1 MKNNFITK
9 IIGATL
15 AIAMMIGGA
24 VGINA
29 AKEAIEVDALN
40 ASVSMDSFGW
50 DDSTQNAKGEN
61 NAATIDANVK
71 FYTTGSTNNG
81 KYYSDWRLYNTG
93 NGNVIVKAYN
103 GYLLTSVTYTFT
115 TSNSGCLSN
124 ANGSSKTALVTS
136 GTPVA
141 LNNVES
147 VEYKVANTN
156 NKTNGQ
162 VRITEIAVTYAA
174 SSSDPSV
181 TIDGSSF
188 LINNGGSKKFTGTI
202 ANNDNYTITWS
213 ASDQHVSIEPAT
225 SSSGEQ
231 VDISFEG
238 VATGT
243 TPIQIVAT
251 LNDEASTSS
260 TKNVYAL
267 EHAGTEADP
276 FSATDAQVF
285 SHTNY
290 AAQSG
295 GDWYVQG
302 YVVGAYQTNKGY
314 YIDEISTNTTSKKFE
329 VYNSNGVVNSTGR
342 EIIIG
347 KSYIVA
353 HGAMTYFVNYS
364 QCELTD
370 SIITS
375 VDNGAIPGVM
385 IDGEDRVVNINDS
398 ITLTATT
405 ENPDDA
411 VVTWSSSNHSV
422 ATIDSSTGAVT
433 LIAVGKTNITA
444 TITVDATNYTDT
456 IVLTVIQNA
465 LEDGDSFV
473 IKGKHGDDYYYLT
486 GIHESNYGTTSK
498 NKNEAIV
505 FTAIDGATANTF
517 KFKYGSNY
525 LNFVSGNTLTA
536 TTDASADTILWTA
549 SDDGTGTV
557 VTNVKVNTR
566 KLQFN
571 YNNGNPRFACYES
584 SMTAVE
590 IEKVVAPVITNID
603 VAGDSNADA
612 NDALSITKEF
622 LYEVE
627 YEDPSNQGT
636 SAVSVSVLN
645 SNDTTDGASVSA
657 APSNGTFSVTF
668 TANDTYT
675 VTVTSEEDLTKSAS
689 TTITVYNIHVAVLTD
704 FNLYTD
710 DSLVEGDYLIT
721 YNNYAMAA
729 SVNSSWVQ
737 YETVTPN
744 NNVVSTEDNSIVW
757 SVIKNGE
764 YYNIYNALENKYLAS
779 TGTKNQA
786 QLLANGTDDK
796 ALWSYTTANNK
807 FEFINKNNSS
817 KGINANL
824 RENGTYGF
832 ACYSTSTGGALTL
845 YKKNA
850 KSSTEELTTN
860 TELSYRYTK
869 DGNNYTFSDVSM
881 RFGGLISKDLWAEL
895 DTGNHL
901 IEGFGVMFTSTN
913 VVHEPDS
920 IKSKA
925 GEAVVA
931 SANNDYA
938 NTLVD
943 FYMPKASMATPAEDG
958 DDYYWN
964 LFFSVDFD
972 EISINKY
979 YVAAAYIKV
988 DGEYVFMKEVKYSVT
1003 SLAQD
1008 YLDYRNCDGTT
1019 AEGSL
1024 AKLASLSPAE

>member
-9 IIGATL
+9 IIGASL

-29 AKEAIEVDALN
+29 AKEAKEVNADAGSLQVT
-40 ASVSMDSFGW
+40 ASDLGYTNTTYANKSNVAVGTEGFKF
-50 DDSTQNAKGEN
+50 STTDVCK
-61 NAATIDANVK
+61 K
-71 FYTTGSTNNG
+71 S
-81 KYYSDWRLYNTG
+81 G
-93 NGNVIVKAYN
+93 NGVHDFQLKKNSGQLWNSVCPTGYTVTTIQLTNVSGGAVTVYKGSSVKPTS
-103 GYLLTSVTYTFT
+103 TSVTGNNNVYTINNSYFRINAGSSAGYFSLT
-115 TSNSGCLSN
+115 VNYSNSTGPSL
-124 ANGSSKTALVTS
+124 TIS
-136 GTPVA
+136 GDKY
-141 LNNVES
+141 L
-147 VEYKVANTN
+147 K
-156 NKTNGQ
+156 
-162 VRITEIAVTYAA
+162 
-174 SSSDPSV
+174 
-181 TIDGSSF
+181 DGSSTT
-188 LINNGGSKKFTGTI
+188 ITGTI
-202 ANNDNYTITWS
+202 TNNNNYSITWS
-213 ASDQHVSIEPAT
+213 ASDSHVSFEPAT
-225 SSSGEQ
+225 SSSGDN
-231 VDISFEG
+231 VTVSFDG
-238 VATGT
+238 VSTGT
-243 TPIQIVAT
+243 TPITITGT
-251 LNDEASTSS
+251 LNNTGNPITG
-260 TKNVYAL
+260 TKKIYAL
-267 EHAGTEADP
+267 EHAGTQADP

-290 AAQSG
+290 AAQTG

-302 YVVGAYQTNKGY
+302 YVVGSVSTNKGY
-314 YIDEISTNTTSKKFE
+314 YIDEVSTNTSSKKFE
-329 VYNSNGVVNSTGR
+329 VYNASGVTNNTGR
-342 EIIIG
+342 EVIVG
-347 KSYIVA
+347 TSYIVA
-353 HGAMTYFVNYS
+353 HGSMTCYNNS
-364 QCELTD
+364 QSETTG
-370 SIITS
+370 SVIVS
-375 VDNGAIPGVM
+375 VDNGALPSVM
-385 IDGEDRVVNINDS
+385 IDGGDKIANISDS
-398 ITLTATT
+398 LTLTATT
-405 ENPDDA
+405 ENPDNA
-411 VVTWSSSNHSV
+411 AITWSSSNHSV

-571 YNNGNPRFACYES
+571 YNNGSPRFACYES

-590 IEKVVAPVITNID
+590 IEKVVAPIITNID
-603 VAGDSNADA
+603 VTGDSNADA
-612 NDALSITKEF
+612 NDTLSITKEF

-645 SNDTTDGASVSA
+645 SNDTTDGASVSV

-729 SVNSSWVQ
+729 SVSGNWVQ

-786 QLLANGTDDK
+786 QLLTNGTDDK
-796 ALWSYTTANNK
+796 ALWSFSTTNDK
-807 FEFINKNNSS
+807 FEFINKYNSS
-817 KGINANL
+817 KSINANL

-832 ACYSTSTGGALTL
+832 ACYATGTGGALTL

-869 DGNNYTFSDVSM
+869 DGNNFTFSDVSM

-913 VVHEPDS
+913 VVHAPDS

-1008 YLDYRNCDGTT
+1008 YLDHRNCDGNT